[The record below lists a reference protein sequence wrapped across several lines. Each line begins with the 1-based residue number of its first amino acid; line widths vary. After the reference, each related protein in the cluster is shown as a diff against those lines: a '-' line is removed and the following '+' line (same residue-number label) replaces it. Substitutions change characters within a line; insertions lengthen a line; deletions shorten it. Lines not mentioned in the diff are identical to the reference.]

1 MPYQQERI
9 DVPDD
14 ALALIGPR
22 LKSWREKRSM
32 TLAEL
37 SETTG
42 ISSSTLSRLEAGKRA
57 PNLELVVPIA
67 RALRLELD
75 DIVPRTSPDP
85 RVSRTT
91 KRIGDIR
98 FETLSPESS
107 PVQTYKVTLPPNPA
121 GVTAVPDPKVHDG
134 HEWLYVLS
142 GHLRLVIGEQE
153 VTLGPGEA
161 AEFDTRIPH
170 WLSATGAGPVEML
183 SIFSKEGKRIHL
195 RARPST
201 SPEARLPV
209 HRGRR

>member
-1 MPYQQERI
+1 MT
-9 DVPDD
+9 DD
-14 ALALIGPR
+14 SLALIGPR

-42 ISSSTLSRLEAGKRA
+42 ISSSTLSRLESGKRA

-75 DIVPRTSPDP
+75 DIVPRAAPDP
-85 RVSRTT
+85 RVARTT
-91 KRIGDIR
+91 KRVGENT

-107 PVQTYKVTLPPNPA
+107 PVQTYRVTLPAVPA
-121 GVTAVPDPKVHDG
+121 GITRTPEPKVHDG
-134 HEWLYVLS
+134 MEWLYVLS
-142 GHLRLVIGEQE
+142 GHMRLVIGEQD

-183 SIFSKEGKRIHL
+183 SIFSKDGRGIHL
-195 RARPST
+195 RARPSDR
-201 SPEARLPV
+201 P
-209 HRGRR
+209 

>member
-1 MPYQQERI
+1 MP
-9 DVPDD
+9 D
-14 ALALIGPR
+14 ASLALIGPR

-32 TLAEL
+32 TLADL
-37 SETTG
+37 SRSTG

-75 DIVPRTSPDP
+75 DIVPRASPDP
-85 RVSRTT
+85 RVPRTT
-91 KRIGDIR
+91 KRIGEIR

-107 PVQTYKVTLPPNPA
+107 PVQTYKVTLPANPA
-121 GVTAVPDPKVHDG
+121 GIRQVPDPKVHDG

-142 GHLRLVIGEQE
+142 GTLRLVLGEQE
-153 VTLGPGEA
+153 VTLRPGEA
-161 AEFDTRIPH
+161 AEFDTHIPH

-201 SPEARLPV
+201 APTATT
-209 HRGRR
+209 GR

>member
-1 MPYQQERI
+1 MHA
-9 DVPDD
+9 DS
-14 ALALIGPR
+14 LALIGPR

-37 SETTG
+37 SKTTG

-75 DIVPRTSPDP
+75 DIVPRAAPDP

-91 KRIGDIR
+91 KRVGETQY
-98 FETLSPESS
+98 ETLSPDSS
-107 PVQTYKVTLPPNPA
+107 PVQTYKVTFPAKPA
-121 GVTAVPDPKVHDG
+121 GIIEVPEPRVHDG
-134 HEWLYVLS
+134 QEWLYVLS
-142 GHLRLVIGEQE
+142 GRLRLVIGEQD
-153 VTLGPGEA
+153 VTLAPGEA

-170 WLSATGAGPVEML
+170 WLSATGSGPAEIL

-195 RARPST
+195 RARPKGDR
-201 SPEARLPV
+201 PR
-209 HRGRR
+209 

>member
-1 MPYQQERI
+1 M
-9 DVPDD
+9 PDD
-14 ALALIGPR
+14 ALSLIGPR

-37 SETTG
+37 SRATD

-75 DIVPRTSPDP
+75 DIVPRAAPDP
-85 RVSRTT
+85 RVARTT
-91 KRIGDIR
+91 RRVGDIR
-98 FETLSPESS
+98 FESLSPESS
-107 PVQTYKVTLPPNPA
+107 PVQTYKVTFPANPA
-121 GVTAVPDPKVHDG
+121 GAAAVPEPKVHDG

-170 WLSATGAGPVEML
+170 WLSATGAGPVEMI

-195 RARPST
+195 RARP
-201 SPEARLPV
+201 A
-209 HRGRR
+209 GRDRDA

>member
-1 MPYQQERI
+1 M
-9 DVPDD
+9 PDD
-14 ALALIGPR
+14 SLALIGPR

-37 SETTG
+37 SKTTG

-57 PNLELVVPIA
+57 PNLELVIPIA

-75 DIVPRTSPDP
+75 DIVPRAAPDP

-91 KRIGDIR
+91 RRVGETTY
-98 FETLSPESS
+98 ETLSPESS
-107 PVQTYKVTLPPNPA
+107 PVQTYKVTLPATPA
-121 GVTAVPDPKVHDG
+121 GVVAVPEPKVHDG

-142 GHLRLVIGEQE
+142 GRLRLVIGEQE
-153 VTLGPGEA
+153 VTLGQGEA

-170 WLSATGAGPVEML
+170 WLSATGSGPVEIL

-195 RARPST
+195 RAAPKPATR
-201 SPEARLPV
+201 
-209 HRGRR
+209 

>member
-1 MPYQQERI
+1 MH
-9 DVPDD
+9 DD
-14 ALALIGPR
+14 GLALIGPR

-37 SETTG
+37 SRTTG
-42 ISSSTLSRLEAGKRA
+42 ISASTLSRLEAGKRA

-75 DIVPRTSPDP
+75 DIVPRAAPDP

-91 KRIGDIR
+91 KRVGDIR

-107 PVQTYKVTLPPNPA
+107 PVQTFKVTFPPNPA
-121 GVTAVPDPKVHDG
+121 GATAIPELKVHDG
-134 HEWLYVLS
+134 QEWLYILS
-142 GHLRLVIGEQE
+142 GRLRLVIGEQE

-161 AEFDTRIPH
+161 AEFDTRLPH
-170 WLSATGAGPVEML
+170 WLTATGNEPVEML

-195 RARPST
+195 RARP
-201 SPEARLPV
+201 A
-209 HRGRR
+209 GRD

>member
-1 MPYQQERI
+1 MQ
-9 DVPDD
+9 DD
-14 ALALIGPR
+14 SLALIGPR

-75 DIVPRTSPDP
+75 DIVPRVAPDP
-85 RVSRTT
+85 RVSRTK
-91 KRIGDIR
+91 KRIGEIQ

-107 PVQTYKVTLPPNPA
+107 PVQTYKVTFPANPA
-121 GVTAVPDPKVHDG
+121 GVAAVPEPKVHDG

-142 GHLRLVIGEQE
+142 GRLRLVLGEQE

-195 RARPST
+195 RARPA
-201 SPEARLPV
+201 ARS
-209 HRGRR
+209 HTDDADA

>member
-1 MPYQQERI
+1 M
-9 DVPDD
+9 PDD
-14 ALALIGPR
+14 SLALIGPR

-75 DIVPRTSPDP
+75 DIVPRAVPDP
-85 RVSRTT
+85 RVKRTT
-91 KRIGDIR
+91 KSIGGTR
-98 FETLSPESS
+98 YETLSPESS
-107 PVQTYKVTLPPNPA
+107 PVQTYKVTFPANPP
-121 GVTAVPDPKVHDG
+121 GVVVVPEPKVHDG
-134 HEWLYVLS
+134 QEWLYVLS
-142 GHLRLVIGEQE
+142 GHLRLVIGEQD

-170 WLSATGAGPVEML
+170 WLAATGAGPAEVL

-195 RARPST
+195 RARG
-201 SPEARLPV
+201 A
-209 HRGRR
+209 

>member
-1 MPYQQERI
+1 
-9 DVPDD
+9 
-14 ALALIGPR
+14 
-22 LKSWREKRSM
+22 M

-37 SETTG
+37 SEVTG

-57 PNLELVVPIA
+57 PNLELVVPVA

-75 DIVPRTSPDP
+75 DIVPRTAADP
-85 RVSRTT
+85 RVPRTT

-107 PVQTYKVTLPPNPA
+107 PVQTYKVTFPPNPA
-121 GVTAVPDPKVHDG
+121 GITALPEPKVHTG

-142 GHLRLVIGEQE
+142 GRLRLVLGDQE

-170 WLSATGAGPVEML
+170 SLSATGAGAVEVL
-183 SIFSKEGKRIHL
+183 SIFSKEGRRIHL
-195 RARPST
+195 RAAPPS
-201 SPEARLPV
+201 ARRADAAREPTP
-209 HRGRR
+209 G

>member
-1 MPYQQERI
+1 M
-9 DVPDD
+9 PDD
-14 ALALIGPR
+14 SLALIGPR

-37 SETTG
+37 SATTG

-57 PNLELVVPIA
+57 PNLELVVPVA

-75 DIVPRTSPDP
+75 DIVPRTAPDP
-85 RVSRTT
+85 RVARTT
-91 KRIGDIR
+91 RNVGGTR

-107 PVQTYKVTLPPNPA
+107 PVQTYKVTFPANPA
-121 GVTAVPDPKVHDG
+121 GAASAPELKVHDG
-134 HEWLYVLS
+134 QEWLYVLS
-142 GHLRLVIGEQE
+142 GRLRLVLGEQE
-153 VTLGPGEA
+153 VVLGPGEA

-195 RARPST
+195 RARPASRP
-201 SPEARLPV
+201 SPS
-209 HRGRR
+209 

>member
-1 MPYQQERI
+1 MPKWQERS

-14 ALALIGPR
+14 SLALIGPR

-42 ISSSTLSRLEAGKRA
+42 ISASTLSRLEAGKRA

-75 DIVPRTSPDP
+75 DVVPRAAPDP

-91 KRIGDIR
+91 KRIGEVQ

-107 PVQTYKVTLPPNPA
+107 PVQTYKVTMPASPA
-121 GVTAVPDPKVHDG
+121 GITAVPDPKVHDG

-142 GHLRLVIGEQE
+142 GRLRLVIGEQE

-170 WLSATGAGPVEML
+170 WLAATGAGPVEML

-195 RARPST
+195 RARPAAPT
-201 SPEARLPV
+201 G
-209 HRGRR
+209 GR

>member
-1 MPYQQERI
+1 MPDQS
-9 DVPDD
+9 
-14 ALALIGPR
+14 LALIGPR

-37 SETTG
+37 SEATG

-67 RALRLELD
+67 RALRIGLD
-75 DIVPRTSPDP
+75 EIVPPTAPDP

-91 KRIGDIR
+91 KVHDGVR

-107 PVQTYKVTLPPNPA
+107 PVQTYKVTLPAQPA
-121 GVTAVPDPKVHDG
+121 GITAVPDPQVHDG
-134 HEWLYVLS
+134 HEWLYILS
-142 GHLRLVIGEQE
+142 GRLRLVLGEQE

-161 AEFDTRIPH
+161 AEFDTRLPH
-170 WLSATGAGPVEML
+170 WMSATGTGPVEML

-195 RARPST
+195 RARP
-201 SPEARLPV
+201 ARRPGV
-209 HRGRR
+209 R